1 MPAPCGFFLC
11 PAMCPRIYGT
21 TLSYPDS
28 YFMHESGSFLQK
40 KAKEFRKPVI
50 VLWLFNDL
58 LALKTD
64 VNVTTVS
71 YKQKSYWRKEPDP
84 VPDHCFL
91 ILRLLDAEFYSVT
104 SSNTW
109 WRGREKNRRALAC
122 TERLQLRAN
131 DKEGCSFA
139 EEFAGPM
146 QNKSFQYIKGS
157 WQHIPPTMLNFY
169 QLHNVLIVKSIA
181 SFSERKVSIFS
192 LFSGG
197 LKGLSYEIDFKNFD
211 ENWQI
216 LALTRATAG
225 FWIFQRHL
233 WFLVEIEHLLSGKC

>member
-1 MPAPCGFFLC
+1 
-11 PAMCPRIYGT
+11 
-21 TLSYPDS
+21 
-28 YFMHESGSFLQK
+28 
-40 KAKEFRKPVI
+40 
-50 VLWLFNDL
+50 
-58 LALKTD
+58 
-64 VNVTTVS
+64 
-71 YKQKSYWRKEPDP
+71 
-84 VPDHCFL
+84 
-91 ILRLLDAEFYSVT
+91 
-104 SSNTW
+104 
-109 WRGREKNRRALAC
+109 
-122 TERLQLRAN
+122 LQLRAN

-211 ENWQI
+211 EN
-216 LALTRATAG
+216 
-225 FWIFQRHL
+225 
-233 WFLVEIEHLLSGKC
+233 